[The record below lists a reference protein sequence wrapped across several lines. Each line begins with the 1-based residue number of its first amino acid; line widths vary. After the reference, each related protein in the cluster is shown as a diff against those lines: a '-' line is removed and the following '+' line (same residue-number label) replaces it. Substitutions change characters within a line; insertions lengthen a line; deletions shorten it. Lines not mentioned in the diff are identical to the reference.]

1 MKFRIINKEFEN
13 ALTSLMVKGKHLSS
27 SGFSTGNLGTEV
39 YVKLTGHELM
49 CYNGDGTFMARLK
62 LDNPIVEGIEDGLVS
77 LNTETMLP
85 YLATFNNTEYTDVV
99 VDNGCITMS
108 QDSKKAVCPVLTA
121 HRDLESIN
129 RMITMLSHINH
140 ESTLESLF
148 NFSNSKF
155 EGGFILNNDVFK
167 EAIKNCELVKTGIY
181 RLDFDGTTVSFS
193 SATTNQN
200 SFSDTLTPTGTLG
213 EEATVLFSSPLYSF
227 FNKGQSLNFY
237 VKDEFPLLIVAEDRL
252 LLKAPHI
259 GG

>member
-1 MKFRIINKEFEN
+1 MNKALED
-13 ALTSLMVKGKHLSS
+13 ALTSLMVKGKHLTSG
-27 SGFSTGNLGTEV
+27 GFSTGNLGTEV

-62 LDNPIVEGIEDGLVS
+62 IDNPIVEGIEDGLVS
-77 LNTETMLP
+77 INAETILP
-85 YLATFNNTEYTDVV
+85 YLKTFDGSENTHIVV
-99 VDNGCITMS
+99 SDGCITMS
-108 QDSKKAVCPVLTA
+108 QGTKKAVCPVLTA

-129 RMITMLSHINH
+129 RMITMLSHINY
-140 ESTLESLF
+140 ETTLESLF

-155 EGGFILNNDVFK
+155 EGGFVLNYSNFK
-167 EAIKNCELVKTGIY
+167 EAIQNCELVKTGIY
-181 RLDFDGTTVSFS
+181 KLDFDGTSVSFS

-227 FNKGQSLNFY
+227 FDKGQSLNFY